1 MRDTLTWRSPL
12 GPLGVIADKLF
23 VERHLYNYMVTKQ
36 SDLKAHAERT
46 GGRAPRG

>member
-23 VERHLYNYMVTKQ
+23 VERHLHNFMVTKQ
-36 SDLKAHAERT
+36 SDLKSYAERMS
-46 GGRAPRG
+46 GRAG